1 MICDKSCNGV
11 NIEFQ
16 FDDIT
21 LYLKMLVFA
30 LYADDT
36 VVFGTNDKELQN
48 NLYMFNEYS
57 ELWHLSVNFDKTQSM
72 IFGTR

>member
-1 MICDKSCNGV
+1 
-11 NIEFQ
+11 
-16 FDDIT
+16 
-21 LYLKMLVFA
+21 MLVFA